1 MLYLIRIDSEIQGYF
16 SIGKYVTII
25 QHVKGSNTEKYVLK
39 WYLSNL
45 NIYSHILN
53 LVNYEYKWF
62 SQYDKEY

>member
-53 LVNYEYKWF
+53 LVNYE
-62 SQYDKEY
+62 